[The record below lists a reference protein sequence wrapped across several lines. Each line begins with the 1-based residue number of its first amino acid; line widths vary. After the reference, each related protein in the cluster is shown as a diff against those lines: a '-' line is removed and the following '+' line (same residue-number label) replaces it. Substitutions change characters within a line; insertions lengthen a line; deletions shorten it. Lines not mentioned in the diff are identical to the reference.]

1 MRKLIAIALFSA
13 TLYFIYPQ
21 NLPELTGRVVD
32 ITGTLSAAEKN
43 DVELFLENFEN
54 STGAQMVVVLINT
67 LDDYSIEE
75 YSIELAEK
83 WQIGR
88 KGIDDGVIILASLGD
103 RKIRIE
109 VGYGLEGTITDVLA
123 RMVIEKDIKPHF
135 INGDYY
141 LGLKSA
147 VVSLAGLVGYKTDN
161 KNAYID
167 DAKYSSKIRSQNI
180 DKIKNKFF
188 FPLLAF
194 CYFLGLG
201 IRRSFKSIT
210 NYRYGTAGKIALF
223 TLAPISALVL
233 IALFILIQKAA
244 LIFVGA
250 LILGTLGSTALYLLA
265 SGVSGGSS
273 GGGGGSFGGGGFS
286 GGGGSFG
293 GGGSSGSW

>member
-1 MRKLIAIALFSA
+1 MKKLALVLIYSALIALV
-13 TLYFIYPQ
+13 YPQ

-32 ITGTLSAAEKN
+32 ITGTLSAVEKN
-43 DVELFLENFEN
+43 DIETFLENFEN
-54 STGAQMVVVLINT
+54 STGAQMVVAIIDT
-67 LDDYSIEE
+67 LDGYSIEE

-83 WQIGR
+83 WKIGR
-88 KGIDDGVIILASLGD
+88 KGIDDGVIILVSLGD

-123 RMVIEKDIKPHF
+123 WRVIEKDIKPHF

-147 VVSLAGLVGYKTDN
+147 VISLAELVGYQTDN

-167 DAKYSSKIRSQNI
+167 NPIYKSKIMSQNI
-180 DKIKNKFF
+180 DKYKNKLF
-188 FPLLAF
+188 FPVLAL
-194 CYFLGLG
+194 CYALGLG
-201 IRRSFKSIT
+201 IRRSFKSLT
-210 NYRYGTAGKIALF
+210 NYRYGAVPKIALF
-223 TLAPISALVL
+223 ILAPIAALLL
-233 IALFILIQKAA
+233 IALFIVIQKAA
-244 LIFVGA
+244 FIFLVA
-250 LILGTLGSTALYLLA
+250 MILGTLGSTALYLLA
-265 SGVSGGSS
+265 SGAGGGSS